1 MRMSYPQLIHISY
14 TRVTVMVLFF
24 VLPSS

>member
-1 MRMSYPQLIHISY
+1 MMMSYPQLFHISS

>member
-1 MRMSYPQLIHISY
+1 MMSYPQLFHISY
-14 TRVTVMVLFF
+14 TRVTVTVLFF